1 MSNTTKKA
9 DTMPKPEPINCCGM
23 TDWTDL
29 TYLRAGMLENLQAAT
44 MANCEEL
51 AASSK
56 EIDQERYKL
65 LAVFNSIKQITHYR
79 EQYLIRRIYAL
90 EKALGISNHSD
101 TEEVDISDL
110 GSNYYKGNNE
120 K

>member
-29 TYLRAGMLENLQAAT
+29 TYLRAGIFENLQAAT

-51 AASSK
+51 AVSSK

-90 EKALGISNHSD
+90 EKALGISNHP
-101 TEEVDISDL
+101 EEVDISDL
-110 GSNYYKGNNE
+110 GSNYYEGNN
-120 K
+120 KNK